1 MAETPLFTA
10 PELEFAES
18 VGLRFDALGLPR
30 IGGRIF
36 GLLIVS
42 PRPLSLDEIASVLGI
57 SRASVSINTRLFIAN
72 GSMEIRAV
80 PGDRRQY
87 YAMRKDVF
95 YTRLPFIRGAI
106 AGVKAL
112 AVEAQAAVQEGQKHR
127 AGNAE
132 LAAGGEP
139 VAAWGTLRASDAP
152 GPRLDQALLF
162 LAFVEAQL
170 EEIEVRFR
178 ATFGAKP

>member
-36 GLLIVS
+36 GLLVVS
-42 PRPLSLDEIASVLGI
+42 PRPLSLDEIASVLNI

-95 YTRLPFIRGAI
+95 FTRLPFIRGAI

-112 AVEAQAAVQEGQKHR
+112 TKEAQVAVADGAKHR
-127 AGNAE
+127 AAR
-132 LAAGGEP
+132 GERP
-139 VAAWGTLRASDAP
+139 VGEAPAAWGTLRASDAP
-152 GPRLDQALLF
+152 GPRLEQALQF
-162 LAFVEAQL
+162 FAFVEAQL
-170 EEIEVRFR
+170 DEIEARFQ
-178 ATFGAKP
+178 ATFGGQP

>member
-36 GLLIVS
+36 GLLVVS

-95 YTRLPFIRGAI
+95 FTRLPFVRGAL

-112 AVEAQAAVQEGQKHR
+112 AKEAQAAVAEGAKHR
-127 AGNAE
+127 AERGERVTGAE
-132 LAAGGEP
+132 P
-139 VAAWGTLRASDAP
+139 PAAWGTLRASDAP
-152 GPRLDQALLF
+152 GPRLEQALQF
-162 LAFVEAQL
+162 IAFVEAQL
-170 EEIEVRFR
+170 AEIEARFR
-178 ATFGAKP
+178 ETFGEQP